1 MYFISSANIQI
12 QFNSIQLD
20 AAAYS
25 KVDGNYNPFV
35 RPDPIHICKIHEVRD
50 LKIAGTYISFPLK
63 QFHPST

>member
-1 MYFISSANIQI
+1 MCFISSANIQI

-35 RPDPIHICKIHEVRD
+35 RPDQIHICKIHEVRA
-50 LKIAGTYISFPLK
+50 LKIADT
-63 QFHPST
+63 